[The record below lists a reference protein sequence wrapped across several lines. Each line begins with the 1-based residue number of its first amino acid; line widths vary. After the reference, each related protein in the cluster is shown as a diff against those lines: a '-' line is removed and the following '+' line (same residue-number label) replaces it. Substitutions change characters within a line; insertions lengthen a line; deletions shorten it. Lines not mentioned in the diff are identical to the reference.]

1 MRNFDLS
8 LYALFDPSIARGM
21 GGEAVIQ
28 AVEGGVS
35 LVQLRVKD
43 TSSRQFL
50 ENALMIRSALASQ
63 TVPLIIN
70 DRVDIA
76 LACGAD
82 GVHLGQDDLPVEAAR
97 RIMGDEAIIG
107 LTVRSEEEALRAPLD
122 VIDYVGLGG
131 VFATTSKAND
141 TPPLGLDGFRHL
153 ASLLKERRPDLP
165 ICAIAGITPQNC
177 GAVIKA
183 GADGVA
189 VISALFVKENPRLA
203 AAEMLAAI
211 ESARA

>member
-189 VISALFVKENPRLA
+189 VISALFAKENPRLA